1 MGSSYSPPAEKNVVN
16 VGDEI
21 SQQLL
26 DALNA
31 APVPSAANPFAT
43 IADVTAGTTGPQ
55 GPQGDPGPPGASG
68 TSIVWTYRGQYDG
81 GITYAPNDYVS
92 FQGSSYVM
100 INFIGAAGYDPIGW
114 PGSWQLIAQQGPQG
128 ADGAD
133 GADGSPGGPPGPQG
147 DPGIQ
152 GPQGDPGAQGP
163 QGPQGPQGD
172 PGSVGLPLAGGTMD
186 EDADI
191 IIPDQTGDQAVKIGK
206 PADPGASRV
215 QVGLITDPFS
225 KSILEFDRVAVENED
240 ESVEIRANAIEFTG
254 FGAPVFLD
262 ATIIRSFAPKTGAT
276 FTGKVNMA
284 APTAG
289 GASLNLG
296 VGTSPTTSVA
306 GDIWIGTNIVYKDS
320 SGTQKAVANSS
331 TSNFFTAHQIIQAPI
346 ATTLAALRVTQ
357 LGTGNAIEVE
367 DQTSPDSTKFV
378 VDQYG
383 KVGVGVAPDTTAAI
397 KIDGNGISFNGLVF
411 NPTATAAHTGGSDTL
426 DLLVTING
434 VNYRLGLRL
443 A

>member
-21 SQQLL
+21 SQQRL
-26 DALNA
+26 DAINA

-152 GPQGDPGAQGP
+152 GPQGDPGIQGP
-163 QGPQGPQGD
+163 QGVPGIQGPQGV
-172 PGSVGLPLAGGTMD
+172 PGNAFANFDSSSGYS
-186 EDADI
+186 
-191 IIPDQTGDQAVKIGK
+191 Q
-206 PADPGASRV
+206 
-215 QVGLITDPFS
+215 
-225 KSILEFDRVAVENED
+225 KSIVWD
-240 ESVEIRANAIEFTG
+240 ETDSGVVPYISNITVSPGGPVPKDSTEWNK
-254 FGAPVFLD
+254 FGAGDYVSYTYLGGNYVP
-262 ATIIRSFAPKTGAT
+262 RSGGLFD
-276 FTGKVNMA
+276 GKVTMA
-284 APTAG
+284 APNASR
-289 GASLNLG
+289 ASLNLG